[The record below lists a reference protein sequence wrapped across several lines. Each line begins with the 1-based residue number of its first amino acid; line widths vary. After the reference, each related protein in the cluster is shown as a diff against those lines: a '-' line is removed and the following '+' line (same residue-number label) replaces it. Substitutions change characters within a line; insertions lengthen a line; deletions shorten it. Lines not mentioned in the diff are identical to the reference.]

1 MEGDKEMNRNE
12 HLSSP
17 WLRRRAT
24 ALLVAALHLGGADA
38 VVAKAGQLIHRSIPE
53 KGDTMHVVVPG
64 ERFKAGRLQRWIYG
78 SNYRQIW
85 TTPIEV
91 PVLDLD
97 AVGGGLSPMR
107 TGGFGQSI
115 SLHFVGKDGRRY
127 TVRSLDKDPSKRL
140 MEELKHTV
148 VEDVIQDLMSALL
161 PTGALVVDA
170 LMEATGNPA
179 RDASADGNPRRSAVG
194 SVSPRVCRAD
204 RHLAGTSVRSGQR

>member
-1 MEGDKEMNRNE
+1 M
-12 HLSSP
+12 
-17 WLRRRAT
+17 
-24 ALLVAALHLGGADA
+24 
-38 VVAKAGQLIHRSIPE
+38 AKTGQLIHRSIPE

-85 TTPIEV
+85 MTPIEV

-107 TGGFGQSI
+107 TGGFGQSV
-115 SLHFVGKDGRRY
+115 SLHFMGKDGRRY

-140 MEELKHTV
+140 MEELKDTV

-161 PTGALVVDA
+161 PIGGAGGGCADGSD
-170 LMEATGNPA
+170 GNPA
-179 RDASADGNPRRSAVG
+179 CAAPAGGDPRRSAVG

-204 RHLAGTSVRSGQR
+204 RHLAGTSVRSG